1 MNGSTCSLCNE
12 QGHNHMRCPDLTA
25 PLRPGF
31 HSGGDGGGG
40 HGGDDDEHYMLPRS
54 ERLIGFATTVL
65 FFDTSS
71 PKVRSENSSTDVI
84 HEVLTTMVFRFVV

>member
-1 MNGSTCSLCNE
+1 MNSSPCSLCNE

-40 HGGDDDEHYMLPRS
+40 HGEDEDEHYVHPRR
-54 ERLIGFATTVL
+54 EHLFDTTVL

-71 PKVRSENSSTDVI
+71 PNVRSENSSTDVI
-84 HEVLTTMVFRFVV
+84 HDVLTPMVFRFVL